1 MPELKLSQ
9 GQIHYR
15 DEGTGPPIVLVHGLL
30 ANGTVWGRLVPELAP
45 GARCI
50 VPDLPLGAHRQAMN
64 SDADLS
70 PEGVARLVAEL
81 IERLGL
87 DGVTLVGNDTGGAI
101 CQLVVA
107 SQPGR
112 ISRLVL
118 TNCDAFEEFPP
129 AKLRAP
135 IRALGRPGVVATLAR
150 LARLRAVRRLALA
163 AAPLTLNP
171 VPDDLVRG
179 WVEPLGDPGVCRDL
193 VKFCREVR
201 PTITLA
207 AAERFAEFGGEVLV
221 AWGARDRFFELSLAE
236 RLTAAFPR
244 ARLERIENAR
254 TFVQID
260 APQELARLILKEV

>member
-1 MPELKLSQ
+1 MAMPELKLSQ

-15 DEGTGPPIVLVHGLL
+15 DEGTGPPLVLVHGLMV
-30 ANGTVWGRLVPELAP
+30 NGTVWGRLVPELAP
-45 GARCI
+45 EARCI

-81 IERLGL
+81 TLRLDL
-87 DGVTLVGNDTGGAI
+87 DGVTLVGKDTGGAI

-112 ISRLVL
+112 IS
-118 TNCDAFEEFPP
+118 
-129 AKLRAP
+129 
-135 IRALGRPGVVATLAR
+135 
-150 LARLRAVRRLALA
+150 
-163 AAPLTLNP
+163 APLTLNR

-179 WVEPLGDPGVCRDL
+179 WVEPLGVPGVRRDL
-193 VKFCREVR
+193 VRFCREVR
-201 PTITLA
+201 PTVTLA
-207 AAERFAEFGGEVLV
+207 AAER
-221 AWGARDRFFELSLAE
+221 LA
-236 RLTAAFPR
+236 AAFPR

>member
-15 DEGTGPPIVLVHGLL
+15 DEGTGPPVVLVHGLL
-30 ANGTVWGRLVPELAP
+30 VNATVWDGLVPALAP
-45 GARCI
+45 QLRCI
-50 VPDLPLGAHRQAMN
+50 APDLPLGAHRRAMN
-64 SDADLS
+64 PDADLS

-107 SQPGR
+107 TQPGR

-118 TNCDAFEEFPP
+118 TNCDAFDQFPP
-129 AKLRAP
+129 AKLRVAVG
-135 IRALGRPGVVATLAR
+135 ALGRAGVVGVLAR
-150 LARLRAVRRLALA
+150 LTRLRAARRLALA
-163 AAPLTLNP
+163 AAPLTLEP

-179 WVEPLGDPGVCRDL
+179 WVEPLGDPGVRRDL
-193 VKFCREVR
+193 VKFCREIR
-201 PTITLA
+201 PEVTLG
-207 AAERFAEFGGEVLV
+207 AAERFAEFDGDVLV
-221 AWGARDRFFELSLAE
+221 AWGLRDRFFELSLGE
-236 RLTAAFPR
+236 RLAGAFPR

-254 TFVQID
+254 AFVQMD
-260 APQELARLILKEV
+260 APDELARLILKEV